1 MAFRPLQDV
10 QVSLGNLQEEM
21 NRMFDRVWH
30 AGVSTPPFDGQPWAP
45 PVDLYEKPD
54 RYVLLIEVAGVDV
67 GKIDVT
73 YLGNMLTVRGE
84 KPRPGMVG
92 EGDRALRAERRYG
105 TFCRNVELPCEID
118 AERVSARSQGG
129 VLEITIPKSQSAM
142 PRNVKVSISE
152 G

>member
-10 QVSLGNLQEEM
+10 QVSLGNLQDEM

-54 RYVLLIEVAGVDV
+54 RYLLLMEIPAVDA

-73 YLGNMLTVRGE
+73 YLGNTLTVRGE
-84 KPRPGMVG
+84 KPRPGVVA
-92 EGDRALRAERRYG
+92 ESDRALRTERRYG
-105 TFCRNVELPCEID
+105 TFCRNVELPGEID

-142 PRNVKVSISE
+142 PRNVKVAISE